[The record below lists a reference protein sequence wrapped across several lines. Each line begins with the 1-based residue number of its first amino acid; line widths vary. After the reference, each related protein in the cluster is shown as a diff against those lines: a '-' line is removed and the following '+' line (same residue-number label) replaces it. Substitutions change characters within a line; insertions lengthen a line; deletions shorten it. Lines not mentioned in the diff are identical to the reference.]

1 MSTEYTCFVIS
12 PIGEPDTKTRQSA
25 DDFFDLI
32 VQPSVE
38 KFGFSVKRADRIPGP
53 GSISE
58 DILRHVQESD
68 LCIVD
73 LTGHNPNVFYE
84 CGRRHEA
91 GRPCIQ
97 LIEASQKIPFDLS
110 GIRTIRYD
118 FSDARSIRRTVV
130 EIQAFIEEIRKS
142 GFSASSSGASMSAIA
157 DTLTRIERRII
168 NIETTR
174 HSPKADPEASLLT
187 NPVKAMQEAI
197 VHGNL
202 PALVGLLPRLESA
215 LGASHDAVIQ
225 TASIVALNGISAGAS
240 ALKRALEDGTGEL
253 KTEAFMAA
261 VSSVVQYYVTRDEEE
276 EGAEFLKMVV
286 NRNLAERGDLDASQR
301 AYLYNQLSIVQHGD
315 GDYEGALSSLNSAL
329 ELAPDD
335 RSYLYN
341 LSVVY
346 ESMGI
351 LDRSC
356 EAAARSIAD
365 QAMPDVDHLAHAIGV
380 FSKAGRGDDA
390 DAAAERL
397 GRIDPA
403 RAKFIATERGE
414 RQ

>member
-1 MSTEYTCFVIS
+1 MSAEHTCFVIS
-12 PIGEPDTKTRQSA
+12 PIGEPDTEVRQSA

-58 DILRHVQESD
+58 DILRYVQESD

-97 LIEASQKIPFDLS
+97 LIETSQKIPFDLS
-110 GIRTIRYD
+110 GIRTIRYNL
-118 FSDARSIRRTVV
+118 SDPRSIRRTVV

-142 GFSASSSGASMSAIA
+142 GFSSSSSGASMSAIA
-157 DTLTRIERRII
+157 DTLTRIERRIMDI
-168 NIETTR
+168 GV
-174 HSPKADPEASLLT
+174 SPQSAEGGPEASLLT

-197 VHGNL
+197 VQGNL
-202 PALVGLLPRLESA
+202 SALVGLLPRLENA
-215 LGASHDAVIQ
+215 LGAKHDAVVQ
-225 TASIVALNGISAGAS
+225 AASVVALNGIVAGAS
-240 ALKRALEDGTGEL
+240 ALKRALEADTEEL
-253 KTEAFMAA
+253 GTEAFMAA
-261 VSSVVQYYVTRDEEE
+261 VSSMVQYYVTTDDKE
-276 EGAEFLKMVV
+276 EGAKYLESVINKGLE
-286 NRNLAERGDLDASQR
+286 ERGDLDGSQK
-301 AYLYNQLSIVQHGD
+301 AYLYNQHSMVQHGA
-315 GDYEGALSSLNSAL
+315 GYYEEALSSLERAL

-346 ESMGI
+346 ESMGM
-351 LDRSC
+351 LGKSC
-356 EAAARSIAD
+356 GAASRSIAD
-365 QAMPDVDHLAHAIGV
+365 QGKPDVDHLAHAVGV
-380 FSKAGRGDDA
+380 FAKAGRGDDA
-390 DAAAERL
+390 GAALERL
-397 GRIDPA
+397 KRIDSA
-403 RAKFIATERGE
+403 RAKFVATETGNS
-414 RQ
+414 Q